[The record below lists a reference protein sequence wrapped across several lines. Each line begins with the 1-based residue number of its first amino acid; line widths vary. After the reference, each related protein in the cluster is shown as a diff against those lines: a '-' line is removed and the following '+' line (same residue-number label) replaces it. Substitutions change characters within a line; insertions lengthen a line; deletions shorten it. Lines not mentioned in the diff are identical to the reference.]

1 MSAEGAKLD
10 DGSDLYCVSAPPRSR
25 LRIFATSAAQM
36 FLAVLVRKAR
46 SAAVI
51 ADGLA
56 GVAISSL
63 SKLAAETSTSA
74 GAGQRAFRGG
84 MSSSVLVE
92 EADENEDSGSQSSGY
107 EERTHRFS
115 SGASEAL

>member
-25 LRIFATSAAQM
+25 LRVFANSAAQM
-36 FLAVLVRKAR
+36 YLAVLVRKAR

-56 GVAISSL
+56 GVAIRSISNQD
-63 SKLAAETSTSA
+63 AETSASV
-74 GAGQRAFRGG
+74 GAGQRVLRGG
-84 MSSSVLVE
+84 ISTLVD
-92 EADENEDSGSQSSGY
+92 EADENDDSGSQSSGC
-107 EERTHRFS
+107 EDRGRFS
-115 SGASEAL
+115 TSSTSEAL